1 MRLVDFFIPFLA
13 SVRQFQQAPGGDV
26 QSVDDGFNGLLADAR
41 RNALDAGWVAA
52 DIDAALFAVV
62 AWADEILIGALW
74 SGAEH
79 WQRRLLQKRYFNVT
93 NAGVAFFTRLDELTT
108 AEMQQQVREVYFMCL
123 GMGFAGRYGYDR
135 NQKALADI
143 RESCLNAL
151 LQDGSA
157 LSADAGQLLFPD
169 GYGVHLPPSN
179 RKASKGGRGARWSSF
194 SISMFVLPLAVLL
207 ILYGVYHVVIWQMV
221 IPMLQQIHL

>member
-1 MRLVDFFIPFLA
+1 VRLVDFFIPFLA

-26 QSVDDGFNGLLADAR
+26 QSVDDSFNGLLADAR

-62 AWADEILIGALW
+62 AWADEILIGAQW

-93 NAGVAFFTRLDELTT
+93 NAGVAFFTRLDELT
-108 AEMQQQVREVYFMCL
+108 AAQQQVREVYFMCL

-143 RESCLNAL
+143 RQSCLNEL

-169 GYGVHLPPSN
+169 GYGVNLPPSN
-179 RKASKGGRGARWSSF
+179 KKASKRGARSWSSF
-194 SISMFVLPLAVLL
+194 SLSLFVLPLAVLL
-207 ILYGVYHVVIWQMV
+207 MLYGVYHVVIWQMV

>member
-1 MRLVDFFIPFLA
+1 VRLVDFFIPFLA

-52 DIDAALFAVV
+52 DIDAAMFAVV
-62 AWADEILIGALW
+62 AWADEILIGAQW

-79 WQRRLLQKRYFNVT
+79 WQRRLLQKRHFNVT
-93 NAGVAFFTRLDELTT
+93 NAGVAFFTRLDELSTT
-108 AEMQQQVREVYFMCL
+108 QQQVREVYFMCL

-143 RESCLNAL
+143 RQSCLNEL

-157 LSADAGQLLFPD
+157 LSTDAGQLLFPD
-169 GYGVHLPPSN
+169 GYGVHLPPTN
-179 RKASKGGRGARWSSF
+179 KKAAKRGARSFSSF
-194 SISMFVLPLAVLL
+194 SLYMFVVPLAVLL
-207 ILYGVYHVVIWQMV
+207 MLYGVYHVVIWQMV